1 MPRQQA
7 PSSHRS
13 GCPISISLE
22 IFGDRWSLLIVRD
35 LMFKQKTRYGEFLN
49 SDERIATNFLADRLD
64 KLVACGVIEKRQ
76 DPMNSRASVF
86 ALTNKGRD
94 LLPLMIEITLWS
106 AKYDPDT
113 NAPAILL
120 RRAKSNREALL
131 RDLMTSLKSAAA

>member
-1 MPRQQA
+1 
-7 PSSHRS
+7 
-13 GCPISISLE
+13 
-22 IFGDRWSLLIVRD
+22 
-35 LMFKQKTRYGEFLN
+35 MFKQKTRYGEFLN
-49 SDERIATNFLADRLD
+49 SDERIATNILADRLA

-76 DPMNSRASVF
+76 DPMNGRATVF

-113 NAPAILL
+113 NAPAILI

-131 RDLMTSLKSAAA
+131 RDLMTSLKSVAA